1 MCSSGSL
8 ADPWWID
15 GQEAK
20 VMISQPRGRVLTGW
34 GASWRVVEGLWTWYR
49 RNWRATVVSSL
60 LQPLLLLV
68 AFGVGFGRLIDT
80 SARAAQATGG
90 VPYLAYLAPALLAVS
105 AVQTA
110 AFESSYPILSSFKWR
125 RTYEGIVATPITP
138 GQLAGGQLTW
148 IALRLAMSGAAY
160 LLVITVFGAVRGPGV
175 LAALVFAVLCG
186 MAFSAP
192 LVAFSAA
199 QEHEGGVFTAI
210 FRFVVL
216 PMTLFSGTFFPISQ
230 LPSVVR
236 PLAWISPL
244 WHGTELARGAAL
256 GTLQLASA
264 AGHLAYLAA
273 LLVIGVQLAGWRFR
287 VRLNR

>member
-1 MCSSGSL
+1 
-8 ADPWWID
+8 
-15 GQEAK
+15 
-20 VMISQPRGRVLTGW
+20 MIGRLRTIQAGGRVLSGW
-34 GASWRVVEGLWTWYR
+34 KAALRVVEGLWTWYR
-49 RNWRATVVSSL
+49 RSWRATVVSSL
-60 LQPLLLLV
+60 LQPLLMLV
-68 AFGVGFGRLIDT
+68 AFGVGFGSLIDT

-90 VPYLAYLAPALLAVS
+90 VPYLMYLAPALLAVS

-125 RTYEGIVATPITP
+125 RTYEGITATPITP

-148 IALRLAMSGAAY
+148 IALRLTSSGAVY
-160 LLVITVFGAVRGPGV
+160 LLVITLFGAVRGPGV
-175 LAALVFAVLCG
+175 LAALVCAVLCG

-199 QEHEGGVFTAI
+199 QEQEGGAFTAI

-230 LPSVVR
+230 LPPVVQ

-256 GTLQLASA
+256 GTWQLTSA
-264 AGHLAYLAA
+264 AGHLAYLMAM
-273 LLVIGVQLAGWRFR
+273 LVVGVHLARWQFR
-287 VRLNR
+287 VRLSR

>member
-1 MCSSGSL
+1 
-8 ADPWWID
+8 
-15 GQEAK
+15 
-20 VMISQPRGRVLTGW
+20 MIGEPMTSPAARPALTGC
-34 GASWRVVEGLWTWYR
+34 AAVLRVVEGLWVWYR

-60 LQPLLLLV
+60 LQPVLLLV
-68 AFGVGFGRLIDT
+68 AFGLGFGSLIAT
-80 SARAAQATGG
+80 NARAAQATGG
-90 VPYLAYLAPALLAVS
+90 VPYLHYLAPALLAVS

-125 RTYEGIVATPITP
+125 RTYEGITATPITP
-138 GQLAGGQLTW
+138 AQLAAGQLTW
-148 IALRLAMSGAAY
+148 IALRLGMSGAAY
-160 LLVITVFGAVRGPGV
+160 LLVITLFGVVHGPGV
-175 LAALVFAVLCG
+175 LAAWAFAVLCG
-186 MAFSAP
+186 MAFGAP

-199 QEHEGGVFTAI
+199 QEHEGGAFTAI

-230 LPSVVR
+230 LPRAVQ

-264 AGHLAYLAA
+264 AGHLGYLVA
-273 LLVIGVQLAGWRFR
+273 LLMVGVRLSNWQFR
-287 VRLNR
+287 VRLTR

>member
-1 MCSSGSL
+1 M
-8 ADPWWID
+8 A
-15 GQEAK
+15 
-20 VMISQPRGRVLTGW
+20 GRVTTNQACGRALTGW
-34 GASWRVVEGLWTWYR
+34 GGSWRVVEGLWTWYR

-60 LQPLLLLV
+60 LQPLLLLL

-80 SARAAQATGG
+80 SAPAVQATGG
-90 VPYLAYLAPALLAVS
+90 VPYLSYLAPALLAVS

-125 RTYEGIVATPITP
+125 RTYEGIAATPITP
-138 GQLAGGQLTW
+138 GQLAGGQLIW

-160 LLVITVFGAVRGPGV
+160 LLVITLFGAVHGPGV
-175 LAALVFAVLCG
+175 LTALIFAVLCG

-192 LVAFSAA
+192 LVAFAAA
-199 QEHEGGVFTAI
+199 QEREGSAFTAV

-230 LPSVVR
+230 LPRVVQ

-256 GTLQLASA
+256 DTLQLAPA
-264 AGHLAYLAA
+264 AGHLAYLVVV
-273 LLVIGVQLAGWRFR
+273 LMVGVQLARWQFQ
-287 VRLNR
+287 VRLTR